1 MSKLICIKGLNY
13 GDQFTLHE
21 GRNSIGRSPDASV
34 VLFDKQSSRENCV
47 IVKKGHHYSIQD
59 LESRNGTYLNKKRLG
74 KKPLSLKS
82 GDKIKI
88 GKTVLQL
95 SEKAVGGLIDQT
107 ATDAAADLQG
117 QEFKKLIN
125 TASASVVKNDHEHHA
140 DSTVSSLKN
149 IFRRLFKK

>member
-1 MSKLICIKGLNY
+1 MSKLICVKGLNY

-21 GRNSIGRSPDASV
+21 GRNFIGRSPNAAV

-47 IVKKGHHYSIQD
+47 IFKKGQHYSIQD
-59 LESRNGTYLNKKRLG
+59 LESRNGTFLNKKRLG
-74 KKPLSLKS
+74 KKPRSIKS

-95 SEKAVGGLIDQT
+95 SEKGIGGLIDQT

-117 QEFKKLIN
+117 QEFRKLIN
-125 TASASVVKNDHEHHA
+125 NASANVVQNDHGHHP
-140 DSTVSSLKN
+140 DSTKSSLKN
-149 IFRRLFKK
+149 LLYRLFKR